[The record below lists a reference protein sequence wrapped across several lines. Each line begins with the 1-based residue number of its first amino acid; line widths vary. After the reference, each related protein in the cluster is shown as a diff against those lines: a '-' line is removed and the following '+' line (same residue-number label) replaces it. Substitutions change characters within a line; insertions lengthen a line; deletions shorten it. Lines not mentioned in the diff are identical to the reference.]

1 MTGPEHFGAAEAHLQ
16 FARDLEGGGDELEQ
30 FHLAAAQ
37 VHATLALAAVTAAAE
52 LSLTSLGKDR
62 PIEAWREVI
71 L

>member
-1 MTGPEHFGAAEAHLQ
+1 MSGTYHFREAGRLL
-16 FARDLEGGGDELEQ
+16 DLALGDIPSDESRAVVL
-30 FHLAAAQ
+30 AAQ